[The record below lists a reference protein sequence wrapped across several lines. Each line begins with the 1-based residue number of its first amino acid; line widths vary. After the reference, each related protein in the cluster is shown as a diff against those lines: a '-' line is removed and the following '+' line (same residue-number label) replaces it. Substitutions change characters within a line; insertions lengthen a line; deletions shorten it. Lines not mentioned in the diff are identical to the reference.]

1 MRRIAALAVAALALC
16 GQSAWIPAPRPGG
29 AEDSLAM
36 LAPVVGAAQNALI
49 EPGDTLLDVA
59 YRHRLGFDRVARLN
73 PDTQVWI
80 PDPGTVVRLPTEHVL
95 PDAPHRGLVVNVP
108 EMQLYDYTVGEVP
121 EVFAIAIGDEMD
133 PSLVGEFRVGRKR
146 ARPVWHVPASIRA
159 EKPELP
165 ALVPPGP
172 DNPLGEHWMTIGRT
186 SYGIHGTNNPW
197 SIGREATHGCIRL
210 YEDEVARLFARTR
223 EGTPLRLVYQTVKIG
238 RRGAIVY
245 VEAHPDLYGREPERM
260 AAAFE
265 RIWTLGL
272 PDLVDPLLVR
282 RVIEEARGIP
292 VAVGSAFGA
301 GHLPDLTGRER
312 PAPSWP

>member
-1 MRRIAALAVAALALC
+1 
-16 GQSAWIPAPRPGG
+16 
-29 AEDSLAM
+29 
-36 LAPVVGAAQNALI
+36 
-49 EPGDTLLDVA
+49 
-59 YRHRLGFDRVARLN
+59 
-73 PDTQVWI
+73 
-80 PDPGTVVRLPTEHVL
+80 
-95 PDAPHRGLVVNVP
+95 
-108 EMQLYDYTVGEVP
+108 
-121 EVFAIAIGDEMD
+121 
-133 PSLVGEFRVGRKR
+133 
-146 ARPVWHVPASIRA
+146 
-159 EKPELP
+159 
-165 ALVPPGP
+165 
-172 DNPLGEHWMTIGRT
+172 MTIGRT